1 VIMAFYTRDY
11 TQRTGNG
18 RPFRLWF
25 SFTCGS
31 IKSNSHLFN
40 LPVAEP
46 FCKEGVYLMAFETNW
61 AYARVSARMRKCP
74 GNFCDLACM
83 PFESIILT
91 MEKVGDAE
99 CI

>member
-1 VIMAFYTRDY
+1 
-11 TQRTGNG
+11 
-18 RPFRLWF
+18 
-25 SFTCGS
+25 
-31 IKSNSHLFN
+31 
-40 LPVAEP
+40 
-46 FCKEGVYLMAFETNW
+46 MAFETNW

-99 CI
+99 YNSADDDILWVP